1 MIPVSMVTGFLG
13 SGKTTLLNRLLR
25 EPGLHGTLVLVNEF
39 GDIGIDH
46 LLYDVVDRDIILL
59 ESGCVC
65 CSIRDDFADT
75 LLRFLEHHDSGLIPE
90 LRRAVVETTGV
101 ADPTQILQILLTR
114 RELQTKFRPGSI
126 LTLVDGQYGDRTL
139 DQYLEAVQQAAFADY
154 LVISKADVVQ
164 APVIE
169 ALRNRLAAINPRAS
183 IFASAPQN
191 PPDISLDA
199 LDRPGFGLSPD
210 PDSGPAETS
219 FIVSRMCRD
228 RHPVPRHDSRFS
240 TFTLTWQGPVDWND
254 VLAWLEGLLGARGE
268 DVFRI
273 KGLLHVKSAE
283 RPILLQTVQHSVYP
297 PAELRSWPRGTP
309 QTELVFI
316 TRDFSRTAA
325 INSLKYFVSAVI
337 Q

>member
-1 MIPVSMVTGFLG
+1 V
-13 SGKTTLLNRLLR
+13 
-25 EPGLHGTLVLVNEF
+25 
-39 GDIGIDH
+39 
-46 LLYDVVDRDIILL
+46 
-59 ESGCVC
+59 
-65 CSIRDDFADT
+65 
-75 LLRFLEHHDSGLIPE
+75 
-90 LRRAVVETTGV
+90 RRAVVETTGV
-101 ADPTQILQILLTR
+101 ADPTHILQIVLTR
-114 RELQTKFRPGSI
+114 RELQANFRPGSI

-139 DQYLEAVQQAAFADY
+139 DQHLEAVQQAAFADC

-164 APVIE
+164 APVIT
-169 ALRNRLAAINPRAS
+169 ALRNRLAAINPRAR
-183 IFASAPQN
+183 IFVSVPPK

-199 LDRPGFGLSPD
+199 LDRPGFGLPPD
-210 PDSGPAETS
+210 PESGLAEST
-219 FIVSRMCRD
+219 FDVPRTCRD
-228 RHPVPRHDSRFS
+228 QHSVSRHDSRFC

-254 VLAWLEGLLGARGE
+254 FLAWLEGLLGARGD

-297 PAELRSWPRGTP
+297 PAELRSWPRGRA

-325 INSLKYFVSAVI
+325 INSLKHFVSAAI